1 MASAQDSETR
11 PANTTWLGDTG
22 LWFVPTGEVLPNGKW
37 SVSGYRANIDRAQ
50 GLTDISHF
58 IGTFGVGVGDRAEI
72 GGFAR
77 FEVANQDSF
86 ADRIENGQ
94 IVDVTDSGL
103 AVGAFIVASF

>member
-1 MASAQDSETR
+1 MKRFLAPATLTACLCLLAAGMASAQDSETR

-58 IGTFGVGVGDRAEI
+58 IGTFGVGVGDATI
-72 GGFAR
+72 QF
-77 FEVANQDSF
+77 F
-86 ADRIENGQ
+86 
-94 IVDVTDSGL
+94 L
-103 AVGAFIVASF
+103 C